1 MKKQYKDNMN
11 IIFRWMPNGIIHLAI
26 ILLLPIYI
34 VFGIFKGGIS
44 ALLKEW
50 WGEFNSKWVFSED
63 YKIKSK
69 RNIDKQA

>member
-11 IIFRWMPNGIIHLAI
+11 FIFKWMPNGVMHLTI
-26 ILLLPIYI
+26 ILLLPVYI

-44 ALLKEW
+44 ELLKEW

-63 YKIKSK
+63 YSK
-69 RNIDKQA
+69 KRSRSCL